1 MGFPAGNSGSGAL
14 AYGQRA
20 WKSDVAEAVFL
31 VWYNKLIRWLG
42 NKPGDK
48 QGAAPDREPVWQGK
62 LFLPKAR
69 PIPKGPEQFP
79 LLRGNAGQRGKEIG
93 L

>member
-62 LFLPKAR
+62 LFLPKVRQADG
-69 PIPKGPEQFP
+69 KGA
-79 LLRGNAGQRGKEIG
+79 GSGGGKGQRGKEIG